1 MDTKLIILIL
11 LGTIVA
17 IVVALIILA
26 LIKYVKMNTM
36 EKIRADVYQ
45 LFLDVEHEYKQ
56 EENQKKFNEV
66 IRLARSMLP
75 AWAGMFLTD
84 KFIRITIQFW
94 FDNVKD
100 LLDDGK
106 LNSSQ
111 NAGVQK

>member
-1 MDTKLIILIL
+1 MDMKLITLIVITVVVIVL
-11 LGTIVA
+11 VTIT
-17 IVVALIILA
+17 

-36 EKIRADVYQ
+36 EQIRVDVYQ
-45 LFLDVEHEYKQ
+45 LFLKVEHEYKQ
-56 EENQKKFNEV
+56 GENQEKFNEV

-94 FDNVKD
+94 FNGIED

-106 LNSSQ
+106 INSSQ